1 LSSPQPHLAVI
12 SPHTAA
18 LGVRV
23 ADQIVR
29 TLADAGVRT
38 VFGVPGGAISA
49 VYDALLDEPR
59 IKVIN
64 TRHECSAVFAAAAHA
79 RMTGGVGI
87 VLTTSGP
94 GVTNTITGIAS
105 AFCDGLPVVII
116 GGEVPRK
123 NFGRGALQEGSPYSL
138 NLVGMLKHVT
148 KWSSEVTSGDGA
160 VSAIRKAMSMAN
172 SGRKGPVFLSLP
184 LDVQGELAPVP
195 RLSLNVESRFEIDR
209 SSLDA
214 AVQALVTAK
223 RPLILAGSGCRWDKG
238 PEALRQVAE
247 RFQVPVA
254 TTPKGKGV
262 FPETHPLSLGIFGH
276 GGHPSAT
283 EYLDA
288 GIDVLLAVGT
298 SFGDAATNSW
308 TDKLKPSR
316 CAIHVDIDSS
326 QVGRNYQVDL
336 GLVGSA
342 SRILSALAELAPP
355 LRPTR
360 DIASRRFFSCPEAAS
375 DGDRIKPQ
383 RALWELQ
390 QLMPT
395 STVYACDIG
404 DHMMWTLH
412 YLTVDRPDGFMLS
425 SGLAAMGSSLGMAL
439 GAKAA
444 QPDRPVVAICGD
456 GTIGMSAM
464 DIADAA
470 AASLRI
476 VYFVMNDERYG
487 MVESG
492 HEKIYGRTPEFPVKL
507 SVSALAH
514 GIGADIVTVRKAGDI
529 LALGSS
535 LFLEGKKPLVVDV
548 HISKTERLPAR
559 PRFDALKD
567 VINAKA
573 RVLSAPAGSSA

>member
-1 LSSPQPHLAVI
+1 MSPQPQLLSVVPQQTPAV
-12 SPHTAA
+12 
-18 LGVRV
+18 GVRV

-59 IKVIN
+59 IRVIN
-64 TRHECSAVFAAAAHA
+64 TRHEASAVFAAAAHA
-79 RMTGGVGI
+79 RMTGSVGI

-105 AFCDGLPVVII
+105 CFCDSLPVVLI

-160 VSAIRKAMSMAN
+160 VSAVRKAMSMAN

-184 LDVQGELAPVP
+184 LDVQGEMAPVP
-195 RLSLNVESRFEIDR
+195 RLSLNVESRFELDR

-223 RPLILAGSGCRWDKG
+223 RPMILAGSGVRWDKG
-238 PEALRQVAE
+238 PQALLEVAE
-247 RFQVPVA
+247 RYQIPIA
-254 TTPKGKGV
+254 TTPKAKGV

-283 EYLDA
+283 EYLDG

-308 TDKLKPSR
+308 TDKLRPSR
-316 CAIHVDIDSS
+316 CSIHIDIDSS
-326 QVGRNYQVDL
+326 QIGKNYQVDL

-342 SRILSALAELAPP
+342 ARILSALGELAPP
-355 LRPTR
+355 RSPSR
-360 DIASRRFFSCPEAAS
+360 GVPSRRFFSCPEEATG
-375 DGDRIKPQ
+375 GDRIKPQ

-395 STVYACDIG
+395 STVYTCDIG
-404 DHMMWTLH
+404 DHMMWALH
-412 YLTVDRPDGFMLS
+412 YLTVDRPDGWLLS
-425 SGLAAMGSSLGMAL
+425 SGLAAMGSSLGAAL

-464 DIADAA
+464 DIADAV
-470 AASLRI
+470 AASQRVI
-476 VYFVMNDERYG
+476 YFVMNDRRYG

-492 HEKIYGRTPEFPVKL
+492 HEKIYGRTPPFPVTL
-507 SVSALAH
+507 SVSELAA
-514 GIGADIVTVRKAGDI
+514 GLGADVITIKQAGE
-529 LALGSS
+529 LVGLGSS
-535 LFLEGKKPLVVDV
+535 AILEGSRPLVIDV
-548 HISKTERLPAR
+548 HISASERMPAR
-559 PRFDALKD
+559 PRFDALKEI
-567 VINAKA
+567 VKAK
-573 RVLSAPAGSSA
+573 VPS

>member
-1 LSSPQPHLAVI
+1 MSSLPQLSVVPQHSPAV
-12 SPHTAA
+12 
-18 LGVRV
+18 GVRV
-23 ADQIVR
+23 ADQIVK
-29 TLADAGVRT
+29 TLANSGVRT

-64 TRHECSAVFAAAAHA
+64 VRHECSAVFAAAAHA
-79 RMTGGVGI
+79 RMTGTVGI

-94 GVTNTITGIAS
+94 GITNTITGIAS
-105 AFCDGLPVVII
+105 CFCDGLPVVLI

-123 NFGRGALQEGSPYSL
+123 NFGRGALQEGSAYSL

-184 LDVQGELAPVP
+184 LDVQAEMAPTP

-214 AVQALVTAK
+214 AVQALITAK
-223 RPLILAGSGCRWDKG
+223 RPLILAGSGVRWDNG
-238 PEALRQVAE
+238 PKALLEVAE
-247 RFQVPVA
+247 KYCIPIA
-254 TTPKGKGV
+254 TTPKAKGV
-262 FPETHPLSLGIFGH
+262 FPESHPLSLGIFGH

-283 EYLDA
+283 EYLDS

-316 CAIHVDIDSS
+316 CSIHVDIDSS
-326 QVGRNYQVDL
+326 QIGRNYQVDL

-342 SRILSALAELAPP
+342 SRILAALAELAPP
-355 LRPTR
+355 ARPSR
-360 DIASRRFFSCPEAAS
+360 DIPSRRFFSCPEAATE
-375 DGDRIKPQ
+375 GDAIKPQ

-390 QLMPT
+390 QLMPK
-395 STVYACDIG
+395 STVYTCDIG
-404 DHMMWTLH
+404 DHMMWALH
-412 YLTVDRPDGFMLS
+412 YLTVERPDGWLLS
-425 SGLAAMGSSLGMAL
+425 SGLAAMGSSLGAAL
-439 GAKAA
+439 GAKSA

-470 AASLRI
+470 ASNYRVI
-476 VYFVMNDERYG
+476 YFVMNDHRYG

-492 HEKIYGRTPEFPVKL
+492 HQKIYGRTPEFPTKL
-507 SVSALAH
+507 SVSELAA
-514 GIGADIVTVRKAGDI
+514 GIGADVITVKKAGELI
-529 LALGSS
+529 SMGSS
-535 LFLEGKKPLVVDV
+535 LLLEGTRPLVIDV
-548 HISKTERLPAR
+548 HISPEERMPAR
-559 PRFDALKD
+559 PRFDALKESMMKP
-567 VINAKA
+567 KA
-573 RVLSAPAGSSA
+573 QS

>member
-1 LSSPQPHLAVI
+1 MSSPQPHLAII

-29 TLADAGVRT
+29 TLADSGVRT

-59 IKVIN
+59 IQVIN
-64 TRHECSAVFAAAAHA
+64 TRHESSAVFAAAAHA
-79 RMTGGVGI
+79 RITGAVGI

-105 AFCDGLPVVII
+105 AFCDGLPIVVI

-160 VSAIRKAMSMAN
+160 VSAIRKAMSMAS

-195 RLSLNVESRFEIDR
+195 RLSLNVESRFEVDR

-238 PEALRQVAE
+238 PDAVRQVAE
-247 RFQVPVA
+247 RYQVPVA

-262 FPETHPLSLGIFGH
+262 FPETHALSLGIFGH

-308 TDKLKPSR
+308 TNKLKPSR

-326 QVGRNYQVDL
+326 QIGRNYQVDL

-342 SRILSALAELAPP
+342 GRILSAVADLAPP
-355 LRPTR
+355 LKPAREVP
-360 DIASRRFFSCPEAAS
+360 SRRFYSCPEAAT

-395 STVYACDIG
+395 STAYCCDIG
-404 DHMMWTLH
+404 EHMMWALH
-412 YLTVDRPDGFMLS
+412 YLTIDRPDGFFLS

-439 GAKAA
+439 GVKAA
-444 QPDRPVVAICGD
+444 QPDRPVVVICGD
-456 GTIGMSAM
+456 GTMGMSAM
-464 DIADAA
+464 DVADSAA
-470 AASLRI
+470 TGLRI
-476 VYFVMNDERYG
+476 IYFVMNDQRYG

-492 HEKIYGRTPEFPVKL
+492 HEKIYGRSPQFPVKL
-507 SVSALAH
+507 SVSELAR
-514 GIGADIVTVRKAGDI
+514 GIGAEVVTIRKAGEL

-535 LFLEGKKPLVVDV
+535 ALLEGQKPLVLDV
-548 HISKTERLPAR
+548 QISKTERMPAR

-567 VINAKA
+567 VIHAKP
-573 RVLSAPAGSSA
+573 RVVTNSGGSPP

>member
-1 LSSPQPHLAVI
+1 MSSLPQVAVV
-12 SPHTAA
+12 SPEAPA

-29 TLADAGVRT
+29 TLADSGVRT

-59 IKVIN
+59 ITVIN

-79 RMTGGVGI
+79 RMTGTVGI

-94 GVTNTITGIAS
+94 GVTNAITGLAS
-105 AFCDGLPVVII
+105 CHCDGLPVVLI

-123 NFGRGALQEGSPYSL
+123 NFGRGALQEGSAYSL

-184 LDVQGELAPVP
+184 LDVQGETAQVP

-214 AVQALVTAK
+214 AVQQLVTARK
-223 RPLILAGSGCRWDKG
+223 PLLLAGSGVRWDKG
-238 PEALRQVAE
+238 PAVLRELAE
-247 RFQVPVA
+247 RYQIPVA
-254 TTPKGKGV
+254 STPKAKGV
-262 FPETHPLSLGIFGH
+262 FPESHPLSLGVFGH

-283 EYLDA
+283 AYLDS
-288 GIDVLLAVGT
+288 GIDLLLAVGT

-316 CAIHVDIDSS
+316 CSIHIDIDSS
-326 QVGRNYQVDL
+326 QIGRNYQVDL

-342 SRILSALAELAPP
+342 SRILGALSELAPP
-355 LRPTR
+355 SRPTR
-360 DIASRRFFSCPEAAS
+360 EPGGRTLFSDPEQALGPTGAE
-375 DGDRIKPQ
+375 RIRPQ

-390 QLMPT
+390 QLMPK
-395 STVYACDIG
+395 STVYTCDIG
-404 DHMMWTLH
+404 DHMMWALH
-412 YLTVDRPDGFMLS
+412 YLTIDQPDGFVLL
-425 SGLAAMGSSLGMAL
+425 SGLAAMGSSFGSAL
-439 GAKAA
+439 GCKAA
-444 QPDRPVVAICGD
+444 QPNRPVVAICGD
-456 GTIGMSAM
+456 GTFSMSAM
-464 DIADAA
+464 DIGDAA
-470 AASLRI
+470 RSSLRVI
-476 VYFVMNDERYG
+476 YFVMNDGRYG

-492 HEKIYGRTPEFPVKL
+492 HQKIYGRTPKFPVEL
-507 SVSALAH
+507 TVPELAA
-514 GIGADIVTVRKAGDI
+514 GLGADVLTVEKAGD
-529 LALGSS
+529 LLQHGSS
-535 LFLEGKKPLVVDV
+535 VVLEGRRPLVIDLR
-548 HISKTERLPAR
+548 ICPDERMPAR
-559 PRFDALKD
+559 PRFDALKE
-567 VINAKA
+567 VLKPKA
-573 RVLSAPAGSSA
+573 RA

>member
-1 LSSPQPHLAVI
+1 M
-12 SPHTAA
+12 
-18 LGVRV
+18 
-23 ADQIVR
+23 R
-29 TLADAGVRT
+29 TLADSGVRT
-38 VFGVPGGAISA
+38 VFGVPGGSISA

-59 IKVIN
+59 IQVIN
-64 TRHECSAVFAAAAHA
+64 VRHECSAVFAAAAFA
-79 RMTGGVGI
+79 RMTGSVGI

-105 AFCDGLPVVII
+105 AFCDGLPIVVI

-148 KWSSEVTSGDGA
+148 KWASEVTSGDGA

-223 RPLILAGSGCRWDKG
+223 RPMILAGSGCRWDKG
-238 PEALRQVAE
+238 AEVLRQVAE
-247 RFQVPVA
+247 RYQVPVA

-276 GGHPSAT
+276 GGHPSAS

-308 TDKLKPSR
+308 TNKLKPSR
-316 CAIHVDIDSS
+316 CSIHVDIDSS

-342 SRILSALAELAPP
+342 NRILGALAELAPP

-360 DIASRRFFSCPEAAS
+360 EVPSRRFFSCPQDAT

-395 STVYACDIG
+395 STVYTCDIG

-412 YLTVDRPDGFMLS
+412 FLTVDRPDGFMLS

-439 GAKAA
+439 GVKAA

-456 GTIGMSAM
+456 GTLGMAAM
-464 DIADAA
+464 DIADAV
-470 AASLRI
+470 ASNRRVI
-476 VYFVMNDERYG
+476 YFVMNDERYG

-507 SVSALAH
+507 SIGELAR
-514 GIGADIVTVRKAGDI
+514 GLGAEVLTVQKAGD
-529 LALGSS
+529 LVALGSAA
-535 LFLEGKKPLVVDV
+535 LLEGKGPLVLDV
-548 HISKTERLPAR
+548 QISKTERLPMR

-567 VINAKA
+567 VINATT
-573 RVLSAPAGSSA
+573 RRN